1 MKNGRKNMAK
11 NKWVIK
17 VFIEVRDKDLARLV
31 EHDIIESVTKDP
43 LAKFEISHEYVYEEE

>member
-1 MKNGRKNMAK
+1 MAK